1 MKLKLLCSA
10 AVGALF
16 LFAACSDNSA
26 GKKVFIEDGVYEADM
41 YESKTAGSPADS
53 FSESS
58 GSFTGLPLER
68 KLIKTGDIEFKT
80 ADLKEER
87 SAIDRL
93 IKKHNAYIQSE
104 NEQAYGRRVVHELS
118 IRIPKDKFDMFLTEL
133 LGGIKRIDN
142 KNITIEDVTEEF
154 IDITARLNVKK
165 AAENRYLQLLTQ
177 AKTIKDILEI
187 ENQIQ
192 ALRSEIES
200 IEGRLKYLENS
211 VHYSSLTVRM
221 YEEDTSAVVLT
232 YPSFVEKI
240 FEALRGSIE
249 ILESLFIGLIYLW
262 PFVILAV
269 LGVVFFV
276 RKAKKKIAQNGAE
289 TSAFDKE

>member
-1 MKLKLLCSA
+1 
-10 AVGALF
+10 
-16 LFAACSDNSA
+16 
-26 GKKVFIEDGVYEADM
+26 
-41 YESKTAGSPADS
+41 
-53 FSESS
+53 
-58 GSFTGLPLER
+58 
-68 KLIKTGDIEFKT
+68 
-80 ADLKEER
+80 
-87 SAIDRL
+87 
-93 IKKHNAYIQSE
+93 
-104 NEQAYGRRVVHELS
+104 
-118 IRIPKDKFDMFLTEL
+118 MFLTEL